1 MNKRELSILLNTC
14 YGHFMSHFN
23 MLVFPALLLPL
34 AGRLNMSLGNVLGIS
49 FWMYLLFGI
58 TALPWGIA
66 ADRWG
71 ARPLMLIFYLGSALG
86 GFIASLY
93 IDSPGKLLLALAV
106 LGLFSGIYHPTGL
119 GLISKEIERVS
130 MAMGYNGMSGN
141 LGLALAPLL
150 TGLLNFFWGPRA
162 AFLFIGGLNL
172 FGLVLM
178 ILFPLSESHHDP
190 EADPEDGNGMLTPF
204 LILLVAMLLGGIAYR
219 SATVILPA
227 YFEIKG
233 QGIFQWLSSITGWE
247 LSKNLVATSVTF
259 LIYLV
264 GVAGQYTGGR
274 LAERFDPRLCY
285 LAFHAM
291 TVPMVLFMAIAFD
304 FPLVILAMTYI
315 FFLLGM
321 QPIENTLVANFS
333 PKRFHHSAY
342 GMKFVLTFGIAA
354 LAVKMVGAIEIA
366 SGIEAVFTAMG
377 MISLALVGVIVLLIR
392 NTQQGQGI

>member
-1 MNKRELSILLNTC
+1 MNKRELSILLSTC

-34 AGRLNMSLGNVLGIS
+34 AGRLNMSLGSVLGIS

-58 TALPWGIA
+58 TALPWGMA

-130 MAMGYNGMSGN
+130 MAMGYNGMFGN

-150 TGLLNFFWGPRA
+150 TGLLNFFWGPGA

-178 ILFPLSESHHDP
+178 FLFPLSESHHDP

-342 GMKFVLTFGIAA
+342 GIKFVLTFGIAA

-377 MISLALVGVIVLLIR
+377 MISLALVGVIVLLLR

>member
-1 MNKRELSILLNTC
+1 MNKRELSILLSTC

-34 AGRLNMSLGNVLGIS
+34 AGRLNMSLGSVLGIS

-58 TALPWGIA
+58 TALPWGMA

-86 GFIASLY
+86 GFIVSLY

-130 MAMGYNGMSGN
+130 MAMGYNGMFGN

-178 ILFPLSESHHDP
+178 FLFPLSESHHDP
-190 EADPEDGNGMLTPF
+190 ETDPEDGNGMLTPF

-264 GVAGQYTGGR
+264 GVTGQYTGGR

-342 GMKFVLTFGIAA
+342 GIKFVLTFGIAA
-354 LAVKMVGAIEIA
+354 LAVKMVGVIEIA

-377 MISLALVGVIVLLIR
+377 MISLALVGVIVLLLR
-392 NTQQGQGI
+392 NTQQG

>member
-1 MNKRELSILLNTC
+1 
-14 YGHFMSHFN
+14 
-23 MLVFPALLLPL
+23 
-34 AGRLNMSLGNVLGIS
+34 
-49 FWMYLLFGI
+49 
-58 TALPWGIA
+58 
-66 ADRWG
+66 
-71 ARPLMLIFYLGSALG
+71 
-86 GFIASLY
+86 
-93 IDSPGKLLLALAV
+93 
-106 LGLFSGIYHPTGL
+106 
-119 GLISKEIERVS
+119 
-130 MAMGYNGMSGN
+130 
-141 LGLALAPLL
+141 
-150 TGLLNFFWGPRA
+150 
-162 AFLFIGGLNL
+162 
-172 FGLVLM
+172 
-178 ILFPLSESHHDP
+178 
-190 EADPEDGNGMLTPF
+190 
-204 LILLVAMLLGGIAYR
+204 MLLGGIAYR

-247 LSKNLVATSVTF
+247 LSKNLVATSITF

-342 GMKFVLTFGIAA
+342 GIKFVLTFGIAA

-377 MISLALVGVIVLLIR
+377 MISLALVGVIVLLLR
-392 NTQQGQGI
+392 NTRRLW